1 MKIFE
6 KRQYV
11 SGGPNDRGYTI
22 GYVKTNKT
30 QEQLR
35 KEVGHGFID
44 FFEISEKEFLKR
56 KQKAYKEYKM
66 FDI

>member
-6 KRQYV
+6 KREYTD
-11 SGGPNDRGYTI
+11 GGTNDRGYTI

-30 QEQLR
+30 KEQLR

-44 FFEISEKEFLKR
+44 FIELSEKQFLEK
-56 KQKAYKEYKM
+56 KEEAFKKYKM
-66 FDI
+66 FDL